1 VSKTRSR
8 RSPRPSSK
16 GSRLK
21 ALPWAA
27 LLQVGL
33 AVGERWRALSER
45 DRARLTRLVRDS
57 RGRLG
62 NLSARERD
70 ELRKVV
76 RKLDVKGMGRE
87 VLPLLRGAGRR
98 KRRR

>member
-1 VSKTRSR
+1 VKRS
-8 RSPRPSSK
+8 
-16 GSRLK
+16 SRLK

-27 LLQVGL
+27 LLR
-33 AVGERWRALSER
+33 AVIAAGERWRRLSEK

-62 NLSARERD
+62 QLSSKERD
-70 ELRKVV
+70 EM
-76 RKLDVKGMGRE
+76 RKLVAKLDLKGMATD
-87 VLPLLRGAGRR
+87 VLTPLRAGRR